1 MSAWTWVLIGLCAA
15 GVLLP
20 LVPLAAVLRLMLR
33 LRSRANDLQNARL
46 FTSLESLQ
54 LQRARLE
61 SIAAQ
66 AAPLAERAQ
75 AAAQTIRASAAT
87 AAYPEMRESLR
98 DAGAD
103 IAELIAALR

>member
-20 LVPLAAVLRLMLR
+20 LVPLVTVIRLALR
-33 LRSRANDLQNARL
+33 LRSRVNDLQNARL

-54 LQRARLE
+54 LQRAHLE

-66 AAPLAERAQ
+66 AAPLTQRAI
-75 AAAQTIRASAAT
+75 AAAETIRASAAA

-98 DAGAD
+98 DAGAE
-103 IAELIAALR
+103 ISGLIAALR